1 MLNFRNIL
9 TLAVV
14 LLAGI
19 WTVTAEGEG
28 PLITNK
34 VYFDI
39 KQGDQNLGRST
50 SLALLHTTEPY
61 THIFCT

>member
-1 MLNFRNIL
+1 MLNFRIIL

-14 LLAGI
+14 LLAGM
-19 WTVTAEGEG
+19 WTVTAEGKG

-39 KQGDQNLGRST
+39 KQGDKNLGRST
-50 SLALLHTTEPY
+50 SQAPLHTTEPY